1 MTKGNFERG
10 NNKLY
15 YEYDSK
21 KYQVGYGLN
30 GSLFIKRKKDDGGK
44 HIFQEK
50 VSNLI
55 QVDKND
61 KTYFLVG
68 SYYIGLYEINIYED
82 DNESE
87 YLRHIKRFNMD
98 GFYNLDDIRINED
111 TFIVNQYKKGGR
123 IYTIGDE
130 SPTKFYEEIYNDK
143 KVMKFLDSKN
153 AKNVVLVDDE
163 YSCIYENG
171 TLIDRLTYGIDIN
184 TKKIV
189 TPIWSTLKN
198 KMIDTYT
205 EKDVRDLKERMN
217 ANDNVEFDHY
227 DYDFMKEDHTLEEI
241 TKYFEI
247 ERYFRNLDQYSNGT
261 KGVYKER
268 NTINKDFIMGFI
280 PSPEPGIIMKK
291 ETIEIDGRTIDLE
304 YDEKHYS
311 IDHFIDKD
319 NTYVII
325 KDIVSNK
332 IVKVFKEP
340 VSFIV
345 QVIDEKQFES
355 HFIVGIC
362 NEFDNCELRDY
373 AEDSIDW
380 PLHLMREYEIDDPN
394 LSEVRLS
401 EKSFKVNQGGD
412 RIFTVGNRLLSDNY
426 ERIYNDKKVE
436 NVVGNNFVLVDQKLR
451 IDKTNLEDMI
461 TYGIDPDTRKI
472 NTPIWSRLQ
481 NRLINIYSEEEIK
494 KLKESKEEWNSTEFS
509 ALYLDDDKAK
519 ATMYFEVYSYLQKL
533 SESTKPVD
541 KVYLDSTGKVNKKF
555 VNKFVPNNKE

>member
-1 MTKGNFERG
+1 MTKGNFESDY
-10 NNKLY
+10 NKLY

-30 GSLFIKRKKDDGGK
+30 NSLFIKRKKDDGGK
-44 HIFQEK
+44 HRFEEK

-247 ERYFRNLDQYSNGT
+247 ERYFRNLDQYSNEP

-325 KDIVSNK
+325 KDIVSNE

-373 AEDSIDW
+373 AEDSTDW

-519 ATMYFEVYSYLQKL
+519 ATIYFEVYSYLQKL
-533 SESTKPVD
+533 SENIKPVD

>member
-1 MTKGNFERG
+1 MNKGNFERD

-30 GSLFIKRKKDDGGK
+30 DSLFIKRKKDDGGK
-44 HIFQEK
+44 HRFEEK

-68 SYYIGLYEINIYED
+68 SYYIGQYEINIYED

-153 AKNVVLVDDE
+153 AKNVVLVDDV

-247 ERYFRNLDQYSNGT
+247 ERYFRNLDQYSNRP

-268 NTINKDFIMGFI
+268 NTINKEYIM
-280 PSPEPGIIMKK
+280 
-291 ETIEIDGRTIDLE
+291 
-304 YDEKHYS
+304 
-311 IDHFIDKD
+311 
-319 NTYVII
+319 
-325 KDIVSNK
+325 
-332 IVKVFKEP
+332 
-340 VSFIV
+340 
-345 QVIDEKQFES
+345 
-355 HFIVGIC
+355 
-362 NEFDNCELRDY
+362 
-373 AEDSIDW
+373 
-380 PLHLMREYEIDDPN
+380 
-394 LSEVRLS
+394 
-401 EKSFKVNQGGD
+401 
-412 RIFTVGNRLLSDNY
+412 
-426 ERIYNDKKVE
+426 
-436 NVVGNNFVLVDQKLR
+436 
-451 IDKTNLEDMI
+451 
-461 TYGIDPDTRKI
+461 
-472 NTPIWSRLQ
+472 
-481 NRLINIYSEEEIK
+481 
-494 KLKESKEEWNSTEFS
+494 
-509 ALYLDDDKAK
+509 
-519 ATMYFEVYSYLQKL
+519 
-533 SESTKPVD
+533 
-541 KVYLDSTGKVNKKF
+541 
-555 VNKFVPNNKE
+555 KFVPTNKE